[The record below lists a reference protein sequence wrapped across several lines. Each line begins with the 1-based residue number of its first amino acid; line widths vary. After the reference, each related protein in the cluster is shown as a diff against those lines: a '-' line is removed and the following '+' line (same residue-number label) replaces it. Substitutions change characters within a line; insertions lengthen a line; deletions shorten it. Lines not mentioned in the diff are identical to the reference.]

1 MEFIN
6 LNEAI
11 EYAQKNNQ
19 NVQRQDNKWI
29 TVDKTVIPKEKLKE
43 ICPDND
49 SEISI
54 DKINEETANK
64 IIEIAE
70 EFGKNVAT
78 YLDTIKT
85 YSDRIFFIS
94 TTIQ

>member
-29 TVDKTVIPKEKLKE
+29 TVDKTVIPKEKQLLDLELAIANEQNEEIRSQLKE
-43 ICPDND
+43 DW
-49 SEISI
+49 
-54 DKINEETANK
+54 KQ
-64 IIEIAE
+64 
-70 EFGKNVAT
+70 
-78 YLDTIKT
+78 IKKG
-85 YSDRIFFIS
+85 
-94 TTIQ
+94 